1 METITATI
9 IRHSFVTKQPAS
21 IVFHLAFPFFELN
34 LVLSNWETNP
44 NINRKNFTSKNLF
57 PTITTDNCSTDRYLL
72 NNVTSWIRNLLSN
85 VYSQYE
91 IVPSLIEEK
100 IAISLN
106 NNLCDTLEQCSQQCI
121 SIDNIQEIE
130 SENILRESSVINS
143 IKEIELSVVSQ
154 KDSRFKE
161 LLYDE
166 EIEYTKNNFP
176 QETLYSSA
184 LPEQRIKSQN
194 IVNEIDTCSE
204 SYPAVEQQDGFNGVV
219 NTPIKS
225 LESFPEKSRE
235 MESSPEKSCEM
246 ESSPEKSCE
255 IESSPEKFCEIESS
269 PEKSREIELSPE
281 KSHEFESSP
290 EKFREIESS
299 NSISQEIQQIEESS
313 ETLQM
318 TQSVSSI
325 MSQESEIFDN
335 GERCLLDNS
344 LYVTVIPE
352 EVESPIPIERA
363 PASLGDIPLDI
374 FIEICYHLPPNS
386 LFALIGVCK
395 QFRNWLRS
403 SSSHITTDIWRTSR
417 TKFITYLPRPPPAGI
432 DEITYIKLAM
442 LERGCQFCGAKTET
456 PKVYWAFRV
465 RCCSSC
471 LRKRITTSPDN
482 LPLWAKT
489 PIDITTVVP
498 YENVPV
504 INSTTGAKIM
514 AYLNSH
520 LESARREF
528 ISTPP
533 KYRANWIQKKKNM
546 VTQILTNV
554 QKRERL
560 DELYLRKKSLEDMRT
575 FKMLIEEFK
584 QTKDDKGLKPY
595 KEKYIVQLPSY
606 IEAKEVYRIPFMT
619 NPWPTFIL
627 RLKDEYTELMK
638 KTVRLEQITN
648 AILSLITSYDTLSC
662 AINMPPGSGYQIY
675 ISDPVIDCLHW
686 CPSFCNPPFVN
697 NDPLI
702 PWTDEFLI
710 QTLIP
715 KLRKEARRL
724 VKKSKVNRPGPFTT
738 VKGCINLAAKQ
749 FDDEDKELF
758 VCKLCWKSSKRLH
771 SYEAICRHLTSG
783 CHSIGRVDN
792 ERMIEVDK
800 DVVKKVLPNWFAG
813 II

>member
-1 METITATI
+1 QYI
-9 IRHSFVTKQPAS
+9 
-21 IVFHLAFPFFELN
+21 LN
-34 LVLSNWETNP
+34 NL
-44 NINRKNFTSKNLF
+44 TSWTRSWSSYAHTQYEVE
-57 PTITTDNCSTDRYLL
+57 PSSTDE
-72 NNVTSWIRNLLSN
+72 NIT
-85 VYSQYE
+85 
-91 IVPSLIEEK
+91 
-100 IAISLN
+100 ISLP
-106 NNLCDTLEQCSQQCI
+106 DSEQCSQRCM
-121 SIDNIQEIE
+121 SIDYVQKIE
-130 SENILRESSVINS
+130 STDILHESPVVNS
-143 IKEIELSVVSQ
+143 IKEVEPSTISQ
-154 KDSRFKE
+154 NDSCQE
-161 LLYDE
+161 ILYDE
-166 EIEYTKNNFP
+166 TESVKNNCP
-176 QETLYSSA
+176 QEILCSSTL
-184 LPEQRIKSQN
+184 PRQCIESQN
-194 IVNEIDTCSE
+194 LDNEIDTCSE
-204 SYPAVEQQDGFNGVV
+204 FYPAVEQQNGYDGVV
-219 NTPIKS
+219 SFPAVSPERSCDIKS
-225 LESFPEKSRE
+225 SENISHDIQK
-235 MESSPEKSCEM
+235 
-246 ESSPEKSCE
+246 
-255 IESSPEKFCEIESS
+255 IE
-269 PEKSREIELSPE
+269 
-281 KSHEFESSP
+281 
-290 EKFREIESS
+290 
-299 NSISQEIQQIEESS
+299 
-313 ETLQM
+313 ETLQT
-318 TQSVSSI
+318 TQSVSNV
-325 MSQESEIFDN
+325 MPQENDIEKIEN
-335 GERCLLDNS
+335 QGERCLLDNS
-344 LYVTVIPE
+344 LYITVPE
-352 EVESPIPIERA
+352 DVESPTKKDSNYPILIERP
-363 PASLGDIPLDI
+363 PASLGDMPLDI
-374 FIEICYHLPPNS
+374 FIEICYHLSPNS

-417 TKFITYLPRPPPAGI
+417 TKFITYLPRPPPVGI

-465 RCCSSC
+465 RCCCSC
-471 LRKRITTSPDN
+471 LRKRITTSPDS
-482 LPLWAKT
+482 LPQWAKS

-504 INSTTGAKIM
+504 LNSTTGAKIM

-520 LESARREF
+520 LENARREF

-533 KYRANWIQKKKNM
+533 KHRANWIQKKKNM
-546 VTQILTNV
+546 VAQILTNV

-584 QTKDDKGLKPY
+584 QTKDEKGLKPY

-619 NPWPTFIL
+619 NPWPTFVL

-662 AINMPPGSGYQIY
+662 AINTPPGSGYQIY

-715 KLRKEARRL
+715 RLRKEARRL
-724 VKKSKVNRPGPFTT
+724 VKKSKINRPGPFTT

-771 SYEAICRHLTSG
+771 SYDAICRHLTSG

-800 DVVKKVLPNWFAG
+800 DVVKKVLPNWFAS